1 MNLPTFA
8 NDPRWTC
15 TTHQPELCPDPP
27 TDCTTDQCVA
37 VGLIL
42 TQLGEMLEGRSKASG
57 VIIYPQWQTA
67 TVGGVLCVTVRMY
80 EDYDV
85 LLVECRFTVLR
96 NGAVRD
102 GVVLEESRYGTLRT
116 EASTGTM
123 LGLALTRVID
133 GAALCTEPS
142 DI

>member
-1 MNLPTFA
+1 MTELPTFA

-27 TDCTTDQCVA
+27 TDCTTDQCIA
-37 VGLIL
+37 VG
-42 TQLGEMLEGRSKASG
+42 
-57 VIIYPQWQTA
+57 
-67 TVGGVLCVTVRMY
+67 LCVTVRMY

-123 LGLALTRVID
+123 LGLALTHVID